1 MINYFT
7 SSVEPKNLKNDLKS
21 HAHQLLRIHDAA
33 ENISFTKK
41 IRVLLK
47 KNYINTLLIHCL
59 FLIITKIMN

>member
-33 ENISFTKK
+33 ENIPFTKK

-47 KNYINTLLIHCL
+47 KIISESITTCHTLKHVQL
-59 FLIITKIMN
+59 N